1 MRMRRRYL
9 TGALTLLALLLLA
22 PPADAHALGGVEPS
36 NYQTRVLAVRPR
48 VPGLSVSVIDA
59 GTRLRLVNTGDRD
72 VVVLGYQS
80 EPWLRVG
87 RGGVFETTSSPAAW
101 LAGRRRVDAPPPA
114 AADAPP
120 SWRRIGEAGTVAWR
134 DQRARWTAAQAPPQ
148 VQQAPEE
155 THVVVPRWT
164 VPLRYGDRPV
174 TVVGEVRWVPGPPP
188 LPWLAAAALL
198 AVAVLPAGRGGAWS
212 RALAVAIGVVA
223 ATDVVHTAGM
233 LAGVQ
238 TPLGGRLLSAGMAVA
253 GWLAAV
259 LAIRQL
265 VRVPVKYRRRLRIR
279 RGGPAPEAGAPW
291 VLDRCSRGRIESGLF
306 QLLLAAGLLTV
317 VGGFG
322 DLGFLLRS
330 QMAGALPAWAVRA
343 AVAAKLGLGV
353 GVAVAAGL
361 RLRQALLD
369 RPGAEHPRHGGGQLA
384 TVTLWP
390 GARRPITNPDP
401 ETRGGA

>member
-1 MRMRRRYL
+1 
-9 TGALTLLALLLLA
+9 
-22 PPADAHALGGVEPS
+22 
-36 NYQTRVLAVRPR
+36 
-48 VPGLSVSVIDA
+48 
-59 GTRLRLVNTGDRD
+59 
-72 VVVLGYQS
+72 
-80 EPWLRVG
+80 
-87 RGGVFETTSSPAAW
+87 
-101 LAGRRRVDAPPPA
+101 
-114 AADAPP
+114 
-120 SWRRIGEAGTVAWR
+120 
-134 DQRARWTAAQAPPQ
+134 
-148 VQQAPEE
+148 
-155 THVVVPRWT
+155 
-164 VPLRYGDRPV
+164 
-174 TVVGEVRWVPGPPP
+174 
-188 LPWLAAAALL
+188 
-198 AVAVLPAGRGGAWS
+198 VAVLAAGRSGAWS

-223 ATDVVHTAGM
+223 ATDVVHTAGT

-238 TPLGGRLLSAGMAVA
+238 TPLGGRLLSAGVAVA

-259 LAIRQL
+259 LEIR
-265 VRVPVKYRRRLRIR
+265 KI
-279 RGGPAPEAGAPW
+279 G
-291 VLDRCSRGRIESGLF
+291 RGRIQRGIV

-330 QMAGALPAWAVRA
+330 QMASALPAWAVRA

-390 GARRPITNPDP
+390 GARRPIANPDP

>member
-1 MRMRRRYL
+1 MDPRPRSRPA
-9 TGALTLLALLLLA
+9 ALAATLLAVAVLLLLA
-22 PPADAHALGGVEPS
+22 PPADGHALGGVEPS

-72 VVVLGYQS
+72 VVVLGYRS

-87 RGGVFETTSSPAAW
+87 RGGVFENTSSPAAW

-114 AADAPP
+114 DADAPP
-120 SWRRIGEAGTVAWR
+120 SWRRIGEPGTVAWR
-134 DQRARWTAAQAPPQ
+134 DQRARWTAAQAPQQ
-148 VQQAPEE
+148 VRQAPEE

-198 AVAVLPAGRGGAWS
+198 AVAVLAAGRSGAWS

-238 TPLGGRLLSAGMAVA
+238 TPLGGRLLSAGVAVA

-259 LAIRQL
+259 LAIRQF
-265 VRVPVKYRRRLRIR
+265 
-279 RGGPAPEAGAPW
+279 G
-291 VLDRCSRGRIESGLF
+291 RGRIESGLF

-330 QMAGALPAWAVRA
+330 QMASALPAWAVRA

-390 GARRPITNPDP
+390 GARRPIANPDP

>member
-1 MRMRRRYL
+1 MDPRPRSRPAAL
-9 TGALTLLALLLLA
+9 AGTLLALTLLALLVA

-59 GTRLRLVNTGDRD
+59 GTRLRLVNTGDRE

-87 RGGVFETTSSPAAW
+87 RGGVFENTSSPAAW

-148 VQQAPEE
+148 VRQAPEE
-155 THVVVPRWT
+155 SHVVVPRWT

-198 AVAVLPAGRGGAWS
+198 AVAVLAAGRTGAWS
-212 RALAVAIGVVA
+212 RALAVAIGAVA

-238 TPLGGRLLSAGMAVA
+238 TPLGGRLLAAGLAVA
-253 GWLAAV
+253 GWLAAA

-265 VRVPVKYRRRLRIR
+265 V
-279 RGGPAPEAGAPW
+279 
-291 VLDRCSRGRIESGLF
+291 RGRIESGLF

-330 QMAGALPAWAVRA
+330 QMASALPGWAVRA

-390 GARRPITNPDP
+390 GARRPIANPDP

>member
-1 MRMRRRYL
+1 MDPRPRSRPAAL
-9 TGALTLLALLLLA
+9 AGTLLALTLLALLVA

-87 RGGVFETTSSPAAW
+87 RGGVFENTSSPAAW

-148 VQQAPEE
+148 VRQAPEE
-155 THVVVPRWT
+155 SHVVVPRWT

-198 AVAVLPAGRGGAWS
+198 AVAVLAASRSGAWS
-212 RALAVAIGVVA
+212 RALAVAIGAVA

-238 TPLGGRLLSAGMAVA
+238 TPLGGRLLAAGLAVA
-253 GWLAAV
+253 GWLAAA

-265 VRVPVKYRRRLRIR
+265 V
-279 RGGPAPEAGAPW
+279 
-291 VLDRCSRGRIESGLF
+291 RGRIESGLF

-330 QMAGALPAWAVRA
+330 QMASALPGWAVRA
-343 AVAAKLGLGV
+343 AVATKLGLGM

-361 RLRQALLD
+361 RLRQALLN
-369 RPGAEHPRHGGGQLA
+369 RPSAEHPRHGGGHLA

-390 GARRPITNPDP
+390 GARRPIANPDP